1 MRIVLWIVLA
11 LGVLWGGYWFVGSA
25 TLDREVNAW
34 FVAQGAG
41 DRVVG
46 REAVSVAGF
55 PNRFDVTVTAPYVM
69 DAASGW
75 GWKAPFVQ
83 LFSMTWK
90 PWHWIVVAAPTQEIT
105 TPSGR
110 IITVTSD
117 IRASLQLYPGLNL
130 SLNEVVVDV
139 SKLTFTADDWSMA
152 AGGVELAAAADP
164 SWKNGVRIGVRAS
177 DLTVDPAI
185 AAQMPDL
192 GAVIGDVYLDAT
204 VQLSM
209 PVDRHLTPDAQ
220 VTAVHVAAARM
231 SWGDLAISGKGTL
244 NRAGDGR
251 AEGEIALSITGWRR
265 LPDALVALGALP
277 VRMGP
282 WAMRALN
289 LLAAGG
295 ANPDML
301 EVPLVM
307 KNGRMR
313 LGALPLGAAPM
324 LP

>member
-34 FVAQGAG
+34 FDAQSTG
-41 DRVVG
+41 DRMVG

-69 DAASGW
+69 DAATGW
-75 GWKAPFVQ
+75 GWKAPFLQ

-90 PWHWIVVAAPTQEIT
+90 PWHWIAVTAPTQEIT
-105 TPSGR
+105 SPSGR

-130 SLNEVVVDV
+130 SLNEARVDV
-139 SKLTFTADDWSMA
+139 KKLTFTADDWSMA
-152 AGGVELAAAADP
+152 AGEVEFAAAADP
-164 SWKNGVRIGVRAS
+164 SWKNGVRIGLRAQ
-177 DLTVDPAI
+177 DLTLDPAV
-185 AAQMPDL
+185 AAQVSDL
-192 GAVIGDVYLDAT
+192 GAVISDVHLDAT

-220 VTAVHVAAARM
+220 VTSVHLAETHVT
-231 SWGDLAISGKGTL
+231 WGDLAISGKGTL
-244 NRAGDGR
+244 NRAADGR

-282 WAMRALN
+282 WALRALN
-289 LLAAGG
+289 QLAAGG
-295 ANPDML
+295 ADPDML

-307 KNGRMR
+307 KTGRMS
-313 LGALPLGAAPM
+313 LGAFPLGAAPM